1 MVLFRPG
8 RTDSLFYGS
17 ELLNIKKYYTSVKEK
32 TVSENKTFC
41 LQSRD
46 FDIPRAQKG
55 TWIPRVGS

>member
-32 TVSENKTFC
+32 TVSENKLSVYKAGILIF
-41 LQSRD
+41 QG
-46 FDIPRAQKG
+46 PR
-55 TWIPRVGS
+55 RVRGSQE